1 MEEGRGRRGRAKEER
16 KTDRASKEG
25 KKKKEID
32 MRIRK
37 GKEGKR
43 EKRE

>member
-1 MEEGRGRRGRAKEER
+1 MK
-16 KTDRASKEG
+16 DRPSKEG

-37 GKEGKR
+37 GKEGER